1 MTLQVFENL
10 QPLSVCM
17 SYQGTMNIVEKISED
32 HDIEVQEWA
41 DELVNLIEKPSQDVS
56 VLLLVT
62 MHKLIWYFPHFNRW
76 RLSVSCQ
83 PTCDL

>member
-1 MTLQVFENL
+1 
-10 QPLSVCM
+10 M

-32 HDIEVQEWA
+32 HDIEVQEWT

-62 MHKLIWYFPHFNRW
+62 MRKLIWYFSYFDRW
-76 RLSVSCQ
+76 RLNVSCQ
-83 PTCDL
+83 PACDL